1 MIIIVIITMSVH
13 TSPNMQNNIENKW
26 EKYNLNGMEEF
37 ADKIY
42 TGILPVEQNVLAG
55 KLQLSLPFE
64 QGGIHF
70 ELAPNEKGYI
80 LKLVGSE
87 YNDINFKLKIKDTLE
102 DVVADIIHA
111 MKKIKIDYMIAV
123 ETDKM
128 VNEFLSKP
136 FTE

>member
-1 MIIIVIITMSVH
+1 MSVH
-13 TSPNMQNNIENKW
+13 PSPKMQNNIENKW

-42 TGILPVEQNVLAG
+42 TGILPVKQNVMAG
-55 KLQLSLPFE
+55 KLELSLPFE

-87 YNDINFKLKIKDTLE
+87 YNDINFKFKIKDTLE

-128 VNEFLSKP
+128 VNEFFSKP
-136 FTE
+136 SRE

>member
-1 MIIIVIITMSVH
+1 MSVYPP
-13 TSPNMQNNIENKW
+13 PNKQDNVENKW

-42 TGILPVEQNVLAG
+42 TGILPVKQNVMAG

-64 QGGIHF
+64 QGGKHF

-80 LKLVGSE
+80 VKLVGSE
-87 YNDINFKLKIKDTLE
+87 YNDINHTFDIKDTIE

-111 MKKIKIDYMIAV
+111 MKKIKMNYIIAV

-128 VNEFLSKP
+128 VKEFFSKP
-136 FTE
+136 STE

>member
-1 MIIIVIITMSVH
+1 MSVH
-13 TSPNMQNNIENKW
+13 PSPNMQDNVENKW
-26 EKYNLNGMEEF
+26 KKYNLNGMEEF

-64 QGGIHF
+64 QGGKHF
-70 ELAPNEKGYI
+70 ELSPNEKGYI
-80 LKLVGSE
+80 VKLVGSE
-87 YNDINFKLKIKDTLE
+87 YNDINFKFKIKNTLE

-111 MKKIKIDYMIAV
+111 MKKIKMNYIIAV

-128 VNEFLSKP
+128 VNEFFSKP
-136 FTE
+136 STE

>member
-1 MIIIVIITMSVH
+1 MSVH
-13 TSPNMQNNIENKW
+13 PSPKMQNNIENKW

-42 TGILPVEQNVLAG
+42 TGILPVKQNVMAG
-55 KLQLSLPFE
+55 KLELSLPFE

-87 YNDINFKLKIKDTLE
+87 YNDINYIGPYL
-102 DVVADIIHA
+102 
-111 MKKIKIDYMIAV
+111 
-123 ETDKM
+123 
-128 VNEFLSKP
+128 P
-136 FTE
+136 FVKT

>member
-1 MIIIVIITMSVH
+1 MQDIV
-13 TSPNMQNNIENKW
+13 ENKW

-42 TGILPVEQNVLAG
+42 TGILPAEKNVMAG

-64 QGGIHF
+64 QDGKHF
-70 ELAPNEKGYI
+70 ELSPNEKGYI
-80 LKLVGSE
+80 VKLVGSK
-87 YNDINFKLKIKDTLE
+87 YKDINYDFNIKNTLE

-111 MKKIKIDYMIAV
+111 MKKIKIDYIIAV

-128 VNEFLSKP
+128 VNEFFSKP
-136 FTE
+136 SAE